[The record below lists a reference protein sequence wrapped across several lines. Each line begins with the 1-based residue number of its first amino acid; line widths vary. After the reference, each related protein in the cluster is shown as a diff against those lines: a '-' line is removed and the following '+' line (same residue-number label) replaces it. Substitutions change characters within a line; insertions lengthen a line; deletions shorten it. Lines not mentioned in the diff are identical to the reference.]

1 MQCCILLVTEMSDSV
16 KVIGGGRFS
25 DGYFVTPGVKAA
37 VVSHLRDVHDLHVWA
52 FGDGPLDIP
61 MLWEA
66 DQAVVVVGDKK
77 KRSTIMDAALAT
89 AI

>member
-1 MQCCILLVTEMSDSV
+1 MSDSV

>member
-1 MQCCILLVTEMSDSV
+1 MSDSV

-37 VVSHLRDVHDLHVWA
+37 VVSHLRDVHDLNVWA
-52 FGDGPLDIP
+52 FGDSPLDIP
-61 MLWEA
+61 MLWEE
-66 DQAVVVVGDKK
+66 K